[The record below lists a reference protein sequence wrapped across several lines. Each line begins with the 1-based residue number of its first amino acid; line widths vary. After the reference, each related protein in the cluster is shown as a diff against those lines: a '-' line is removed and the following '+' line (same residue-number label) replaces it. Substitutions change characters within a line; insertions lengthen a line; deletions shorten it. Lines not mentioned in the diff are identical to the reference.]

1 MKIIGGN
8 KMAEAETGVLALQK
22 ENEGLKKDLDERN
35 SKIEEQKNQML
46 RLLADFDNFKKRSA
60 QERDEI
66 IAFSNE
72 ALIIALL
79 PIMDNFERA
88 FVHTKEI
95 KDDPNKEELIK
106 GFALIKR
113 QLEDVLTRIG
123 LVTIETQGKQ
133 FDPYLHEAVLTK
145 ESKDHPDGVI
155 LEEMQKGYALKG
167 KVIRPAMVIVSK
179 KEGGEK

>member
-8 KMAEAETGVLALQK
+8 KMTESETEVITLQK
-22 ENEGLKKDLDERN
+22 ENESLKKELDEKN
-35 SKIEEQKNQML
+35 SKIEEQKNQIL
-46 RLLADFDNFKKRSA
+46 RLLADFDNFKKRSS

-72 ALIIALL
+72 ALIIAIL
-79 PIMDNFERA
+79 PILDNFERA
-88 FVHTKEI
+88 FVHAKEAKEEHI
-95 KDDPNKEELIK
+95 REELIK

-145 ESKDHPDGVI
+145 EAKDKPDGIV
-155 LEEMQKGYALKG
+155 LEEMQKGYTLKG
-167 KVIRPAMVIVSK
+167 KVIRAAMVIVSK